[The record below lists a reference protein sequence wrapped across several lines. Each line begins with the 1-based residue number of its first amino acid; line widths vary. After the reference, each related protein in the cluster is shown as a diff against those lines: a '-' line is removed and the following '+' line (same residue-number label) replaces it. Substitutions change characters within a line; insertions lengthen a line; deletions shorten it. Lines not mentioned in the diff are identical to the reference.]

1 MTLDAGKQNIL
12 FVTLVFWLNYSSK
25 ADVTNLGGSLQLQLK
40 SKTTKILLIK
50 FVNTVVMRAN
60 KRFPLNEDMVNS
72 AAERKTKLQ
81 SFLVATIEYFS
92 REFNWFIITKTF
104 MNIPQDLGSLVSL
117 DEGLVS

>member
-50 FVNTVVMRAN
+50 FVNTVVMPAN
-60 KRFPLNEDMVNS
+60 KRFPLHEDTVNL
-72 AAERKTKLQ
+72 AAVRKTKLQ
-81 SFLVATIEYFS
+81 SFLLETIAYFH
-92 REFNWFIITKTF
+92 ENLI
-104 MNIPQDLGSLVSL
+104 
-117 DEGLVS
+117 GLS